1 MVDHSLVLISDSGE
15 IKRIKISDIKP
26 CNRATKGVMLFKNLK
41 TKTAY
46 VKKALI
52 VDNNQQIMIT
62 LNDQTVVEFKANDY
76 HNMSLEQKFSSL
88 VKLNKDQYIDDIYID
103 KCISTN
109 DYTTLKTTL
118 NVEKVS
124 DDQSLITKKNK
135 SLKYEKIS
143 LEDILNDGEF

>member
-1 MVDHSLVLISDSGE
+1 MIIITCHQ
-15 IKRIKISDIKP
+15 
-26 CNRATKGVMLFKNLK
+26 NKNL
-41 TKTAY
+41 
-46 VKKALI
+46 VH
-52 VDNNQQIMIT
+52 Q
-62 LNDQTVVEFKANDY
+62 LN
-76 HNMSLEQKFSSL
+76 
-88 VKLNKDQYIDDIYID
+88 NKDQYIDDIYID